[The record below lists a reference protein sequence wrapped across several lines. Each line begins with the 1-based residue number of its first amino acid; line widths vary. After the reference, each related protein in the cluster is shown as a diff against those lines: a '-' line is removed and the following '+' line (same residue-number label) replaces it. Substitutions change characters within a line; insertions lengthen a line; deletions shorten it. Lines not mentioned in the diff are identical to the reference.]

1 MSTPKISK
9 PFDSPKYWYNPF
21 MALISP
27 IWNFF
32 TEPHPS
38 VQEVGEFRRA
48 QLLSSITLILIAS
61 FTWAVLSNPTSM
73 TTFVALY
80 LTTLLSYALS
90 RSRYYRIGTY
100 FFSYG
105 ITSLAFFSL
114 FFGTSSGFDSAITS
128 IAHISLII
136 ASILLSLRGFSFLV
150 LISTIAAFTAR
161 AYSQTPIPDDDVFF
175 RVSGVFMSIGVI
187 LIGANIF
194 RARVER
200 DRLREVQNINNELED
215 IKGRLEQRVDERTS
229 ELAAANEQTSRRAA
243 QLQTITE
250 LSETI
255 AQLQDLIEIFPT
267 VTTLISERFGFYH
280 VGIFLVDQDHT
291 YAILQAANSEGGKR
305 MLTRRHRL
313 RLGTGVVGFAAQT
326 GQPRIAL
333 DVGADAVFFDN
344 PDLPNTRSEVALPL
358 KTRGQTIGIL
368 DVQSTEAGA
377 FSTEDLQVLT
387 ALANQVSIALENAR
401 LLTETRTAL
410 AQVQEVYNE
419 FSKTEWSRTISNIQQ
434 PGFRYRTGRVEML
447 ESALQNPEVLAA
459 ISNGEIVAEQPDGF
473 EEKRSSVA
481 VPVKL
486 RGEVIGIL
494 HVEANDS
501 SKEWQK
507 DEVGLI
513 AAVAERAAVAME
525 NARLFQ
531 DARRRAVKEQTISEA
546 TARISSAL
554 NIENILHTT
563 AQELERVLTGSEIV
577 IQFESAEPEGIKQ

>member
-1 MSTPKISK
+1 
-9 PFDSPKYWYNPF
+9 
-21 MALISP
+21 
-27 IWNFF
+27 
-32 TEPHPS
+32 
-38 VQEVGEFRRA
+38 
-48 QLLSSITLILIAS
+48 
-61 FTWAVLSNPTSM
+61 
-73 TTFVALY
+73 
-80 LTTLLSYALS
+80 
-90 RSRYYRIGTY
+90 
-100 FFSYG
+100 
-105 ITSLAFFSL
+105 
-114 FFGTSSGFDSAITS
+114 
-128 IAHISLII
+128 
-136 ASILLSLRGFSFLV
+136 
-150 LISTIAAFTAR
+150 
-161 AYSQTPIPDDDVFF
+161 
-175 RVSGVFMSIGVI
+175 MSIGVI

-200 DRLREVQNINNELED
+200 DRLNEVQEINSELED
-215 IKGRLEQRVDERTS
+215 IKEKLEQRVDERTT

-243 QLQTITE
+243 QLKTITE

-255 AQLQDLIEIFPT
+255 AQVQDLSEVFPT

-280 VGIFLVDQDHT
+280 VGVFLIDQDHT
-291 YAILQAANSEGGKR
+291 YALLQAANSEGGKR
-305 MLTRRHRL
+305 MLARRHRL
-313 RLGTGVVGFAAQT
+313 RLGTGVVGFAAQS

-333 DVGADAVFFDN
+333 DVGKDAVFFDN

-434 PGFRYRTGRVEML
+434 PGFRYRTGRIEML
-447 ESALQNPEVLAA
+447 EGALQSPEVISA
-459 ISNGEIVAEQPDGF
+459 IQNGEIVAEHPNGF
-473 EEKRSSVA
+473 DEKRSSVA

-486 RGEVIGIL
+486 RGEVIGVL
-494 HVEANDS
+494 HVEANDPS
-501 SKEWQK
+501 REWQK

-531 DARRRAVKEQTISEA
+531 EARRRAAKEQTISEA
-546 TARISSAL
+546 TSRISSAL
-554 NIENILHTT
+554 NIENILQAT
-563 AQELERVLTGSEIV
+563 AEELERVLSGSEIV
-577 IQFESAEPEGIKQ
+577 IQFESDHQGIE

>member
-1 MSTPKISK
+1 MAINRTPITTGSRKNWFSR
-9 PFDSPKYWYNPF
+9 FWDF
-21 MALISP
+21 LIVP

-38 VQEVGEFRRA
+38 VREVGELRRA
-48 QLLSSITLILIAS
+48 QLLASITLILVAS
-61 FTWAVLSNPTSM
+61 FTWALFSNPTSM
-73 TTFVALY
+73 STFIALY
-80 LTTLLSYALS
+80 LTTLVAYILS
-90 RSRYYRIGTY
+90 RSPYYRTGAY

-114 FFGTSSGFDSAITS
+114 YFGIASSFDSAITS

-136 ASILLSLRGFSFLV
+136 ASILLSLRGFTFLV
-150 LISTIAAFTAR
+150 VASTIATFSAR
-161 AYSQTPIPDDDVFF
+161 SYSQTPITAEDGFF
-175 RVSGVFMSIGVI
+175 RVAGVFMSIGIV

-200 DRLREVQNINNELED
+200 DRLREVQNINSELED
-215 IKGRLEQRVDERTS
+215 IKINLARRVEERTN
-229 ELAAANEQTSRRAA
+229 ELEAANEQTSRRAT

-250 LSETI
+250 LSESI
-255 AQLQDLIEIFPT
+255 ALLEDLSHIFPA
-267 VTTLISERFGFYH
+267 VTSLISERFGFYH
-280 VGIFLVDQDHT
+280 VGIFLVDQDRT

-326 GQPRIAL
+326 SQPRIAL
-333 DVGADAVFFDN
+333 DVGMDAVFFDN

-358 KTRGQTIGIL
+358 KARGQTIGVL

-377 FSTEDLQVLT
+377 FTNEDLQILT

-410 AQVQEVYNE
+410 SQVQEVYNE
-419 FSKTEWSRTISNIQQ
+419 FSKTEWSRTVSKIQQ

-447 ESALQNPEVLAA
+447 ESAIQSPEVIAA
-459 ISNGEIVAEQPDGF
+459 VQNGEIVAEQPNGS
-473 EEKRSSVA
+473 EERRSSVV

-486 RGEVIGIL
+486 RGEVIGVL
-494 HVEANDS
+494 HIESNDP

-507 DEVGLI
+507 DEVGLV

-531 DARRRAVKEQTISEA
+531 DARRRAAKEQTISEA
-546 TARISSAL
+546 TARIGSAL
-554 NIENILHTT
+554 NIENILHAT
-563 AQELERVLTGSEIV
+563 AEELERVLSGSEIV
-577 IQFESAEPEGIKQ
+577 IQFESDKQGAK

>member
-1 MSTPKISK
+1 
-9 PFDSPKYWYNPF
+9 
-21 MALISP
+21 MALPRVSKTIEPQKRWYTPFLTMLAP
-27 IWNFF
+27 IWDFF

-38 VQEVGEFRRA
+38 VQEVGERRRI
-48 QLLSSITLILIAS
+48 QLLASITLILIAA
-61 FTWAVLSNPTSM
+61 FTWALFSNPTSIN
-73 TTFVALY
+73 TFVALY

-90 RSRYYRIGTY
+90 RSPYYRMGAYT
-100 FFSYG
+100 FSYG
-105 ITSLAFFSL
+105 ITALAFISL
-114 FFGTSSGFDSAITS
+114 YVGIASSFDSAITS
-128 IAHISLII
+128 IAHIALII
-136 ASILLSLRGFSFLV
+136 ASILLSLRDFSLLV
-150 LISTIAAFTAR
+150 LISTIATFSAR
-161 AYSQTPIPDDDVFF
+161 SYSQTPIANEADFF
-175 RVSGVFMSIGVI
+175 RVAGVFMFLGMI

-194 RARVER
+194 RAGIER
-200 DRLREVQNINNELED
+200 ARLNEVQEINSELED
-215 IKGRLEQRVDERTS
+215 IRERLEERVDERTM

-255 AQLQDLIEIFPT
+255 AQVQDLSEIFPT

-280 VGIFLVDQDHT
+280 VGIFLIDQDHT
-291 YAILQAANSEGGKR
+291 YALLQAANSEGGKR
-305 MLTRRHRL
+305 MLARRHKL
-313 RLGTGVVGFAAQT
+313 RLGTGVVGFAAQS

-333 DVGADAVFFDN
+333 DVGMDAVFFDN

-410 AQVQEVYNE
+410 SQVQEVYNE
-419 FSKTEWSRTISNIQQ
+419 FSKTEWSRTIANIQQ

-447 ESALQNPEVLAA
+447 EGALQNPEVNLAVQ
-459 ISNGEIVAEQPDGF
+459 NGEIVTEHPNGF
-473 EEKRSSVA
+473 DEKRSSVA

-486 RGEVIGIL
+486 RGEVIGVL
-494 HVEANDS
+494 HVEANDPS
-501 SKEWQK
+501 REWQK

-531 DARRRAVKEQTISEA
+531 DARRRAAKEQTISEA
-546 TARISSAL
+546 TSRISSAL
-554 NIENILHTT
+554 NIENILLAT
-563 AQELERVLTGSEIV
+563 AEELERVLTGSEIT
-577 IQFESAEPEGIKQ
+577 IQFESDKQGLE

>member
-1 MSTPKISK
+1 MSINRTA
-9 PFDSPKYWYNPF
+9 DQQKYWYNPF
-21 MALISP
+21 LALIAP
-27 IWNFF
+27 LWNFF
-32 TEPHPS
+32 TEPYPS
-38 VQEVGEFRRA
+38 VQEVGEYRRA

-61 FTWAVLSNPTSM
+61 FTWALFSNPTSV
-73 TTFVALY
+73 TTFIALY
-80 LTTLLSYALS
+80 LTTLLSYVLS
-90 RSRYYRIGTY
+90 RSPYYRTGAY

-114 FFGTSSGFDSAITS
+114 YFGTASSFDTAITS
-128 IAHISLII
+128 IAHVSLIV
-136 ASILLSLRGFSFLV
+136 ASILLSLRGFSLLV
-150 LISTIAAFTAR
+150 LIATIATFSAR
-161 AYSQTPIPDDDVFF
+161 SYSQTPITAADSFF
-175 RVSGVFMSIGVI
+175 RVAGVFMSIGIV

-215 IKGRLEQRVDERTS
+215 IKEKLEQRVDERTT
-229 ELAAANEQTSRRAA
+229 ELAFANAQTSRRAA

-250 LSETI
+250 LSEAI
-255 AQLQDLIEIFPT
+255 AQIQDLNDLFPT

-280 VGIFLVDQDHT
+280 VGVFLIDQDHA

-358 KTRGQTIGIL
+358 RTRGQTIGIL

-419 FSKTEWSRTISNIQQ
+419 FSKTEWSRTIANIQQ

-447 ESALQNPEVLAA
+447 ESAIQSPEVITA
-459 ISNGEIVAEQPDGF
+459 IRNGEIVTDHPNGF
-473 EEKRSSVA
+473 DETHSSIA

-486 RGEVIGIL
+486 RGEVIGVL
-494 HVEANDS
+494 HVEANDPA
-501 SKEWQK
+501 KEWQK

-531 DARRRAVKEQTISEA
+531 DARRRAAKEQTISEA

-554 NIENILHTT
+554 NIENILHAT
-563 AQELERVLTGSEIV
+563 AEELERVLSGSEIV
-577 IQFESAEPEGIKQ
+577 IQFETVKQGIE

>member
-1 MSTPKISK
+1 MSLPRITETIDPQKRWYTPFLVMIT
-9 PFDSPKYWYNPF
+9 PF
-21 MALISP
+21 
-27 IWNFF
+27 WNFF

-38 VQEVGEFRRA
+38 VQEVGERRRV
-48 QLLSSITLILIAS
+48 QLLASITLILIAA
-61 FTWAVLSNPTSM
+61 FTWALFSNPTSIN
-73 TTFVALY
+73 TFVALY

-90 RSRYYRIGTY
+90 RSPYYRTAAY

-105 ITSLAFFSL
+105 ITSLAFISL
-114 FFGTSSGFDSAITS
+114 YLGTASSFDSAITS
-128 IAHISLII
+128 IAHIALII
-136 ASILLSLRGFSFLV
+136 ASILLSLRGFSLLV
-150 LISTIAAFTAR
+150 LISTIATFSAR
-161 AYSQTPIPDDDVFF
+161 SYSQSPMSTEEDFF
-175 RVSGVFMSIGVI
+175 RVAGVFMSIGVI

-200 DRLREVQNINNELED
+200 DRLNEVQEINSELED
-215 IKGRLEQRVDERTS
+215 IKEKLEQRVDERTA
-229 ELAAANEQTSRRAA
+229 ELAAANAQTSRRAA

-255 AQLQDLIEIFPT
+255 AQVQDLSEIFPT

-280 VGIFLVDQDHT
+280 VGVFLIDQDHT
-291 YAILQAANSEGGKR
+291 YALLQAANSEGGQR
-305 MLTRRHRL
+305 MLARRHRL
-313 RLGTGVVGFAAQT
+313 RLGTGVVGFAAQS

-333 DVGADAVFFDN
+333 DVGLDAVFFDN

-410 AQVQEVYNE
+410 TQVQEVYNE
-419 FSKTEWSRTISNIQQ
+419 FSKTEWSRTISNIHQ
-434 PGFRYRTGRVEML
+434 PGFRYRTGRIEML
-447 ESALQNPEVLAA
+447 EGALQNPEV
-459 ISNGEIVAEQPDGF
+459 ISSIQKGEIVTEHPNGF
-473 EEKRSSVA
+473 DEKRSSVA

-486 RGEVIGIL
+486 RGEVIGVL
-494 HVEANDS
+494 HVEANDPS
-501 SKEWQK
+501 REWQK

-531 DARRRAVKEQTISEA
+531 DARRRAAKEQTISEA
-546 TARISSAL
+546 TSRIGSAL
-554 NIENILHTT
+554 NIENILHAT
-563 AQELERVLTGSEIV
+563 AEELERVLSGSEIV
-577 IQFESAEPEGIKQ
+577 IQFESGKQGIE

>member
-1 MSTPKISK
+1 MSLSRNTKAIEPQKRWYSVFLTLITPLW
-9 PFDSPKYWYNPF
+9 D
-21 MALISP
+21 
-27 IWNFF
+27 FF

-38 VQEVGEFRRA
+38 VQEVGERRRA
-48 QLLSSITLILIAS
+48 QLLASITLILMAA
-61 FTWAVLSNPTSM
+61 FTWALFSNPSSIN
-73 TTFVALY
+73 TFVALY
-80 LTTLLSYALS
+80 LTTLVSYVLS
-90 RSRYYRIGTY
+90 RTPYYRTGAY

-105 ITSLAFFSL
+105 ITSLAFISL
-114 FFGTSSGFDSAITS
+114 YVGTASSFETAITS
-128 IAHISLII
+128 IAHIALII
-136 ASILLSLRGFSFLV
+136 ASILLSLRGFSLLV
-150 LISTIAAFTAR
+150 LISTIATFSAR
-161 AYSQTPIPDDDVFF
+161 SYSQTPISTEDGFF
-175 RVSGVFMSIGVI
+175 RVAGVFMSIGII

-200 DRLREVQNINNELED
+200 DRLNQVQEINSELEE
-215 IKGRLEQRVDERTS
+215 IKEKLEQRVAERTN
-229 ELAAANEQTSRRAA
+229 ELATANEQTSRRAD

-255 AQLQDLIEIFPT
+255 AQVQDLSEIFPT

-280 VGIFLVDQDHT
+280 VGVFLIDEDHT
-291 YAILQAANSEGGKR
+291 YALLQAANSEGGKR
-305 MLTRRHRL
+305 MLARRHRL
-313 RLGTGVVGFAAQT
+313 RLGTGVVGFAAQS

-333 DVGADAVFFDN
+333 DVGMDAVFFDN

-434 PGFRYRTGRVEML
+434 PGFRYRTGRIEML
-447 ESALQNPEVLAA
+447 DGALQNPEVVSA
-459 ISNGEIVAEQPDGF
+459 IQKGEIVAEHPNDF
-473 EEKRSSVA
+473 DEKRSSVA

-486 RGEVIGIL
+486 RGEVIGVL
-494 HVEANDS
+494 HVEANDPS
-501 SKEWQK
+501 REWQK

-531 DARRRAVKEQTISEA
+531 DARRRAAKEQTISEA
-546 TARISSAL
+546 TSRIGSAL
-554 NIENILHTT
+554 NIENILHAT
-563 AQELERVLTGSEIV
+563 AEELERVLSGSEII
-577 IQFESAEPEGIKQ
+577 IQFENDKQGVE

>member
-1 MSTPKISK
+1 MSTAKTSK
-9 PFDSPKYWYNPF
+9 PLDAPKYWYNPF
-21 MALISP
+21 VALILP

-32 TEPHPS
+32 TEPPPS

-90 RSRYYRIGTY
+90 RSAYYRIGAY

-114 FFGTSSGFDSAITS
+114 FFGTASGFDSAITS
-128 IAHISLII
+128 IGHISLII
-136 ASILLSLRGFSFLV
+136 ASILLSLRGFSLLV
-150 LISTIAAFTAR
+150 LVSTVASFTAR

-250 LSETI
+250 LSESI

-410 AQVQEVYNE
+410 AQVQEVYTE

-447 ESALQNPEVLAA
+447 ENVLQNPEVIAA

-473 EEKRSSVA
+473 EEKRSAVA

-486 RGEVIGIL
+486 RGEVIGVL

-563 AQELERVLTGSEIV
+563 AQELERVLSGSEIV
-577 IQFESAEPEGIKQ
+577 IQFESAEEGIKQ

>member
-1 MSTPKISK
+1 MAINRTSK
-9 PFDSPKYWYNPF
+9 ATKPQKYSYHPLLVWI
-21 MALISP
+21 AP
-27 IWNFF
+27 IWNFL
-32 TEPHPS
+32 TEPYPS
-38 VQEVGEFRRA
+38 VQDVGERRRA
-48 QLLSSITLILIAS
+48 QLLASITLILVGS
-61 FTWAVLSNPTSM
+61 FTWALFSGPTAIG
-73 TTFVALY
+73 TFVALY
-80 LTTLLSYALS
+80 ITTLISYVLS
-90 RSRYYRIGTY
+90 RSPYYRTGAY

-114 FFGTSSGFDSAITS
+114 YFGTASSFDSAITS
-128 IAHISLII
+128 IAHVSLII
-136 ASILLSLRGFSFLV
+136 ASILLSLRGFALLV
-150 LISTIAAFTAR
+150 LLSTIATFSAR
-161 AYSQTPIPDDDVFF
+161 SYSQTPITAEDGFF
-175 RVSGVFMSIGVI
+175 RVAGVFMSIGII
-187 LIGANIF
+187 LIGTNIF

-200 DRLREVQNINNELED
+200 DRLSEMQQINSELED
-215 IKGRLEQRVDERTS
+215 IKTNLEQRVEERTT
-229 ELAAANEQTSRRAA
+229 ELEAANQQTSRRAT

-250 LSETI
+250 LSESI
-255 AQLQDLIEIFPT
+255 SLVEDLSIVFPT
-267 VTTLISERFGFYH
+267 VTSLISERFGFYH
-280 VGIFLVDQDHT
+280 VGVFLVDEDRN

-358 KTRGQTIGIL
+358 KATGETIGVL

-377 FSTEDLQVLT
+377 FTNEDLQVLT

-419 FSKTEWSRTISNIQQ
+419 FSRTEWSRTISNIQQ

-447 ESALQNPEVLAA
+447 ESPIQSPEVIAA
-459 ISNGEIVAEQPDGF
+459 VQNGEIVAEQQNGSD
-473 EEKRSSVA
+473 EKRSSVA

-486 RGEVIGIL
+486 RGEVIGVL
-494 HVEANDS
+494 HIEANDA

-507 DEVGLI
+507 DEVGLV

-531 DARRRAVKEQTISEA
+531 DARRRAAKELAISEA
-546 TARISSAL
+546 TARISSAF
-554 NIENILHTT
+554 NIENILHAT
-563 AQELERVLTGSEIV
+563 AEELERVLGSSEV
-577 IQFESAEPEGIKQ
+577 LIQFQSREQS